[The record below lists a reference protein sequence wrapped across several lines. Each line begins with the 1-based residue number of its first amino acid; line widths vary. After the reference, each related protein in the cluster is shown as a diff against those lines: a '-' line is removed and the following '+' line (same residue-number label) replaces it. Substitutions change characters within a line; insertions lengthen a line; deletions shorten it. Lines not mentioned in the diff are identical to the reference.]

1 MDKETKNEYIIEQQN
16 KLKLIAP
23 QLIPLNPTL
32 GYYLEINGVKIS
44 QQLLPKEYSVIV
56 EMMYQAFAKIS
67 KLEIAE

>member
-23 QLIPLNPTL
+23 QLIPLNPNL

-67 KLEIAE
+67 KLEIDE